1 MDRGPVGCS
10 PWGSK
15 ELDTTEQLSTH
26 TGVQNGLPVG
36 AGCLGGRGED
46 L

>member
-10 PWGSK
+10 PWVNK
-15 ELDTTEQLSTH
+15 ELDTTEQLSIN